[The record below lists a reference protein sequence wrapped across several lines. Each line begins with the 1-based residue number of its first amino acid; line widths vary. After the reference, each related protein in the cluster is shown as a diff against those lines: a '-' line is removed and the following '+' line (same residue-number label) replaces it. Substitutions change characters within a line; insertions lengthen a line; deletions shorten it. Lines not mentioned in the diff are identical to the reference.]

1 MKKTLF
7 LLAAAATCTACS
19 MDETTEVAG
28 NGLPIDF
35 RTAVATR
42 ATPITTNTLTEFNV
56 AAFYSKDGTSFFNET
71 EISITGDGSSKT
83 GESTYYWPSDD
94 SELTFY
100 AYAPTDLNSK
110 GGTISMEEKTNSTIE
125 YTPDEEITNQTDLI
139 AVTATG
145 KRSTNEI
152 AGVQLTFQH
161 ASSQIEVQAD
171 YADAESGKYTIA
183 VAGVKIGNVYG
194 TATYKFDE
202 SAGYGSWDDKKNETT
217 SYEVQYTSDPVTLE
231 TAAQSIMGSATSV
244 TTNGT
249 WMLIPQNLTAWDQAS
264 SDEGTYLAA
273 YIKIT
278 NKADDHEI
286 YPATEDSEYGWAA
299 VGINTNLEPN
309 HRYTYTLKF
318 TDESAGVIPPD
329 PDEPNPDTGKP
340 VLGNPIR
347 FTVTVDDWDTH
358 AENEDVNM
366 KKE

>member
-19 MDETTEVAG
+19 MDETTEVDQ
-28 NGLPIDF
+28 GLPIDF

-56 AAFYSKDGTSFFNET
+56 AAFYSKDGASFFDET
-71 EISITGDGSSKT
+71 KISITGDGSSKT

-94 SELTFY
+94 SELTFH

-110 GGTISMEEKTNSTIE
+110 DGIISMEESANSTIE
-125 YTPDEEITNQTDLI
+125 YTPDKEIMKQTDLI

-145 KRSTNEI
+145 NRSTNETT
-152 AGVQLTFQH
+152 GVQLAFKH
-161 ASSQIEVQAD
+161 ALSQIEVQAD
-171 YADAESGKYTIA
+171 YANADDGKYTIE

-194 TATYKFDE
+194 TATYKFNE
-202 SAGYGSWDDKKNETT
+202 SEGYGSWNEKKNET
-217 SYEVQYTSDPVTLE
+217 SYDVQYTSDAVTL
-231 TAAQSIMGSATSV
+231 TTDAQSIMGSATSA

-249 WMLIPQNLTAWDQAS
+249 WMLIPQLLKAWDQTN

-278 NKADDHEI
+278 NKAGHVV

-299 VGINTNLEPN
+299 VGIDTNLEPN

-318 TDESAGVIPPD
+318 TDESAGLIPPG
-329 PDEPNPDTGKP
+329 EPEGGKP
-340 VLGNPIR
+340 VLGNPIK
-347 FTVTVDDWDTH
+347 FTVTVEDWDTN
-358 AENEDVNM
+358 AGNIDVDMN